1 MKFRRIMENINWRLR
16 RRAVRKAL
24 NSLRKNLALLSQP
37 GADVDSIGLEIYRDC
52 TAIEIN
58 GSSAG
63 TPGGRIWI

>member
-1 MKFRRIMENINWRLR
+1 MKFRRIMESINWRLR

-52 TAIEIN
+52 TAIEIH
-58 GSSAG
+58 GSGATAG
-63 TPGGRIWI
+63 ERIWI